1 MATRPK
7 NFTPIEDVMLC
18 RAYVNATLN
27 PITGT
32 DQKMEVFWRGIKG
45 KFDELYAEADE
56 VQEGVARA
64 PEALMNRYMRKILPE
79 MNLWIP
85 FYKRVSDCPPS
96 GVPKEQCPNF
106 ASEAFFAHF
115 KRPFRFPH
123 VAEVLMQQPKF
134 DPMSRNDDIEELLDV
149 TGAVNQFANGKSTTN
164 TIGKPMGSKIPRPI
178 GQKAAKRK
186 AQEEISVARSQKT
199 RTASMVQMTA
209 IHERLAK
216 SMEDNNQIDIRY
228 KEFQMLKEIGDVEGS
243 RKCIEEIQQLK
254 ASIDGRASA
263 SIDCRA
269 SFSSG
274 SDEDDANDSPMVPVV
289 VTAPAQMM
297 VDDNELDNY

>member
-1 MATRPK
+1 MATPPK

-64 PEALMNRYMRKILPE
+64 PEALMNRYMRKIQPE
-79 MNLWIP
+79 I
-85 FYKRVSDCPPS
+85 
-96 GVPKEQCPNF
+96 
-106 ASEAFFAHF
+106 
-115 KRPFRFPH
+115 
-123 VAEVLMQQPKF
+123 
-134 DPMSRNDDIEELLDV
+134 
-149 TGAVNQFANGKSTTN
+149 
-164 TIGKPMGSKIPRPI
+164 KIPRPI

-228 KEFQMLKEIGDVEGS
+228 KEFQMLKEINDVEGS
-243 RKCIEEIQQLK
+243 RKCIEEIQQLQAYG
-254 ASIDGRASA
+254 ASSCYSTGLDRWQCWQCLGLLP
-263 SIDCRA
+263 
-269 SFSSG
+269 
-274 SDEDDANDSPMVPVV
+274 NLLVV
-289 VTAPAQMM
+289 ALPPLQGTHQVKRMGHIWLWDLP
-297 VDDNELDNY
+297 

>member
-7 NFTPIEDVMLC
+7 NFTPIEDVRLC

-56 VQEGVARA
+56 VQEGV
-64 PEALMNRYMRKILPE
+64 
-79 MNLWIP
+79 
-85 FYKRVSDCPPS
+85 PPCS
-96 GVPKEQCPNF
+96 
-106 ASEAFFAHF
+106 
-115 KRPFRFPH
+115 
-123 VAEVLMQQPKF
+123 
-134 DPMSRNDDIEELLDV
+134 IEELLAV
-149 TGAVNQFANGKSTTN
+149 TGAVNQNANGKSTTN

-186 AQEEISVARSQKT
+186 AQEEISVGRSQKT
-199 RTASMVQMTA
+199 RTASLVQMTA

-243 RKCIEEIQQLK
+243 RKCIEEIQQLQ

-289 VTAPAQMM
+289 VTAPGWIVGNVGNA
-297 VDDNELDNY
+297 LDCCQISWLLHCPHSRALIK

>member
-64 PEALMNRYMRKILPE
+64 PEALMNRYMRKIQSLSTNASPTVHQV
-79 MNLWIP
+79 
-85 FYKRVSDCPPS
+85 VSPRSS
-96 GVPKEQCPNF
+96 GPTLLH
-106 ASEAFFAHF
+106 FAHF

-123 VAEVLMQQPKF
+123 VAEVLMQLPKF
-134 DPMSRNDDIEELLDV
+134 DPMSHNDDIEELLDV
-149 TGAVNQFANGKSTTN
+149 TGAVNQNANGKSTTN

-243 RKCIEEIQQLK
+243 RKCIGEIQQLK
-254 ASIDGRASA
+254 ASINGRASA

-289 VTAPAQMM
+289 VTSIAELHFLPAAMKTMQTI
-297 VDDNELDNY
+297 VLWFQ